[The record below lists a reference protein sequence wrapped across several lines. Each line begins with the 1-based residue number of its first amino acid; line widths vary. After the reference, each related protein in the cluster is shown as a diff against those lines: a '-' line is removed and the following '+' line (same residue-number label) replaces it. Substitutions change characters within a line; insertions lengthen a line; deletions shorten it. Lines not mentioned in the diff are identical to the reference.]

1 MVFELFTALVA
12 FLALAYAGVTR
23 YLQNR
28 LVDRSEMEAIQ
39 AESKRLSD
47 EMKKAQERK
56 DDAHVKA
63 LMDEQMAF
71 LPKMNKVM
79 MGQFKPMIVIFG
91 IFFGLIWVIG
101 QVDPSIK
108 DDITLN
114 MSDDGLG
121 CDAAAGDGIYS
132 ACYSLAGNANYGKW
146 TFTAH
151 SIRGGGEA
159 GTNYTWFAY
168 NAQVTDNFS
177 EAPKGEPISLHTDKK
192 SYSPGETVKLYATP
206 SAKPDQVRAVL
217 SNGTAFYVDLP
228 MSIPLLNVQRI
239 QQPYW
244 WFIFISFIASLVI
257 SGVAGRMK
265 KRKGAEGK
273 SGEKLVGRE
282 KA

>member
-1 MVFELFTALVA
+1 MAFETFIALVA
-12 FLALAYAGVTR
+12 FLALAYAGASR
-23 YLQNR
+23 YLQNK
-28 LVDRSEMEAIQ
+28 LVDKSEMEAIQ
-39 AESKRLSD
+39 AESKRLSAD
-47 EMKKAQERK
+47 MKKAQEQK
-56 DDAHVKA
+56 DEARVQELMKA
-63 LMDEQMAF
+63 QMDF

-79 MGQFKPMIVIFG
+79 MGQFKPMIFILGV
-91 IFFGLIWVIG
+91 FFGLMWVIG
-101 QVDPSIK
+101 QVDPTVK
-108 DDITLN
+108 DDIMLN

-121 CDAAAGDGIYS
+121 CDAAAGDGVYS
-132 ACYSLAGNANYGKW
+132 ACYTLANANYGKW

-168 NAQVTDNFS
+168 NADVADNFT

-192 SYSPGETVKLYATP
+192 SYSPNEMVKLYATP

-228 MSIPLLNVQRI
+228 LAIPLLNVQRI

-257 SGVAGRMK
+257 TGVMGQLGK
-265 KRKGAEGK
+265 KKKDAEGTAGK
-273 SGEKLVGRE
+273 WAGER
-282 KA
+282 A

>member
-1 MVFELFTALVA
+1 MVFEIFTGLVA
-12 FLALAYAGVTR
+12 FLALAYAGASR
-23 YLQNR
+23 YLQNK

-39 AESKRLSD
+39 AESRRLSA

-56 DDAHVKA
+56 DDARVQE
-63 LMDEQMAF
+63 LMKDQMDF

-79 MGQFKPMIVIFG
+79 MAQFKPMIFILGV
-91 IFFGLIWVIG
+91 FFGLMWMIG
-101 QVDPSIK
+101 QVDPTVQ

-121 CDAAAGDGIYS
+121 CDAAAGDGTYS
-132 ACYSLAGNANYGKW
+132 ACYTLANANYGKW
-146 TFTAH
+146 AFTAH

-168 NAQVTDNFS
+168 NAQVTDNFT
-177 EAPKGEPISLHTDKK
+177 EAPKGEPISLHADKK

-217 SNGTAFYVDLP
+217 SNGTSFYVDLP
-228 MSIPLLNVQRI
+228 MPIPVLNVQRI

-244 WFIFISFIASLVI
+244 WFILISFIASLAI
-257 SGVAGRMK
+257 SAVTGQMK
-265 KRKGAEGK
+265 KKEAEGTAGK
-273 SGEKLVGRE
+273 WTGEK
-282 KA
+282 A